1 MRKPSIVVTD
11 RIDGPTQE
19 AIGGGLD
26 RFNDVV
32 TGISDRRPLAVVL
45 KDPETPVIRRARA
58 GSS

>member
-1 MRKPSIVVTD
+1 MHKPSIVLAD
-11 RIDGPTQE
+11 LIDCPIE
-19 AIGGGLD
+19 AAIGGGLD